1 LILESIYSILFN
13 DAGINAAVSGRIY
26 PNMALL
32 GADFPLIVF
41 SNPSSAPIPTKDNAS
56 VIDIHDIQV
65 DIYSATAL
73 QAGNIS
79 ALIRALLDRYTGVV
93 EGHNIQSIQ
102 LRGIQTSFEPEQD
115 LYRIILSFSL
125 RECL

>member
-13 DAGINAAVSGRIY
+13 DASVNAAVSGRIY

-32 GADFPLIVF
+32 GADYPLIVF
-41 SNPSSAPIPTKDNAS
+41 SNPSSQPVPTKDSAS
-56 VIDIHDIQV
+56 VLDLHDIQI
-65 DIYSATAL
+65 DIYSTTAL
-73 QAGNIS
+73 EAGS
-79 ALIRALLDRYTGVV
+79 VSSLVRSLLDRYTGTI
-93 EGHNIQSIQ
+93 EGHNIQGIQ
-102 LRGIQTSFEPEQD
+102 LRGTQMSFEIEQD

>member
-1 LILESIYSILFN
+1 MILESIYSILFN

-32 GADFPLIVF
+32 GADYPLIVF
-41 SNPSSAPIPTKDNAS
+41 SNPSSQPTPTKGSAS
-56 VIDIHDIQV
+56 VVDIHDIQI
-65 DIYSATAL
+65 DIYSTTAL
-73 QAGNIS
+73 QAGS
-79 ALIRALLDRYTGVV
+79 VSSLIRALFDRYNGTI
-93 EGHNIQSIQ
+93 EGHNIQGVQ
-102 LRGIQTSFEPEQD
+102 LRGTQMSFEVEQD

>member
-1 LILESIYSILFN
+1 MILESIYSILFN
-13 DAGINAAVSGRIY
+13 DAGVNAAVSGRIY

-41 SNPSSAPIPTKDNAS
+41 SNPSSAPIPTKESAS
-56 VIDIHDIQV
+56 VLDVHDIQV
-65 DIYSATAL
+65 DIYSTTAL
-73 QAGNIS
+73 QAGGVS
-79 ALIRALLDRYTGVV
+79 ALVRALLDRYTGTV
-93 EGHNIQSIQ
+93 EGHNIQGIQ
-102 LRGIQTSFEPEQD
+102 LRGTQMSFEVEQD